1 MGILDGKVAIITGA
15 ARGQGAAEVHL
26 FLTEGCRVVAS
37 DRDEA
42 ALFAQHD
49 RDNLAMLQHDVS
61 SAQDW
66 SRVVESALARFGRI
80 DILINNAAVFVPSAL
95 QATDFGN
102 FDLHYRVNQVGVFL
116 GMKAVLE
123 PMTAS
128 GGGSIVNISSTA
140 GVRGSA
146 GAFAY
151 ATSKW
156 AIRGM
161 SKSAARDLS
170 GTGIRVNA
178 ILPGLIDTA
187 MMRQNPAERN
197 SALLATI
204 PMGRPGTAAEVAS
217 AALYLAS
224 DASSYV
230 TGSEIIIDGG
240 QNG

>member
-15 ARGQGAAEVHL
+15 ARGQGAAEVRL
-26 FLTEGCRVVAS
+26 FLAEDCRVVAS
-37 DRDEA
+37 DVDEA
-42 ALFAQHD
+42 ALFAQQDH
-49 RDNLAMLQHDVS
+49 DNLAMLQHDVG

-66 SRVVESALARFGRI
+66 SRVVESALVRFGRI
-80 DILINNAAVFVPSAL
+80 DILINNAAVFVPSTL
-95 QATDFGN
+95 QATDAGN
-102 FDLHYRVNQVGVFL
+102 FDLHYRTNQVGVFL

-123 PMTAS
+123 PMIAS

-170 GTGIRVNA
+170 ETGIRVNA

-197 SALLATI
+197 AALLATI

-224 DASSYV
+224 DASSYI